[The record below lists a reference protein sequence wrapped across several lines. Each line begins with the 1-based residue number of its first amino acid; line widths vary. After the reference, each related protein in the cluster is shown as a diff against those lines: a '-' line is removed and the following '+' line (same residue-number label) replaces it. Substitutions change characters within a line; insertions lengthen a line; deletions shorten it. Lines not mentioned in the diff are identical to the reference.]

1 MLQTNKMQSQK
12 GFTLVEIAIVLVI
25 IGLLLGG
32 VLKGQELI
40 NNAKVKSTQANV
52 QSLTSAW
59 YAYQDKTGAI
69 PGDDPNGSPAG
80 NGNGLLNTP
89 AERYN
94 VFVHMQNEGLISGNY
109 TGAAYPSNKF
119 GGLIEIVNGVGGFG
133 ATSVSVCLTGLD
145 RATAKDLDAKMDDG
159 KANSGSVVGTG
170 NNPSNAVLATPAYNA
185 ANNTVCF
192 KM

>member
-1 MLQTNKMQSQK
+1 MSQTNKMQSQK

-40 NNAKVKSTQANV
+40 NNAKVKSTQVNI

-69 PGDDPNGSPAG
+69 PGDDPNGNPAG
-80 NGNGLLNTP
+80 NGNGTLNTN

-119 GGLIEIVNGVGGFG
+119 GGLIEILNNVGGFG

-145 RATAKDLDAKMDDG
+145 QATAKELDVKMDDG

-170 NNPSNAVLATPAYNA
+170 TNPSNAVLGTTAYNA
-185 ANNTVCF
+185 TNNAVCF